1 MQIITSEVLFCI
13 LKEVSPPQPP
23 PLAFELVDDK

>member
-13 LKEVSPPQPP
+13 LKKEVSPPQPP
-23 PLAFELVDDK
+23 PLALELGDK